1 MDITTLI
8 MLGGAIFWI
17 GVIGWA
23 VYSFRQKTEARERD
37 RSMRYQ
43 QLIGATLASTQAVG
57 QAGARTGSATAVA
70 SGAAPG
76 VTAAANGIDPVRL
89 AAAFMASQD
98 AAAGRAVPSV
108 ASIAA
113 PVAEAALLR
122 APPYQLRERVLD
134 KPSALAYYAI
144 KAAVPEHEVFVGLS
158 LAGLLD
164 VADTVRGYERDLRL
178 KKLAPLVVDFAIVNK
193 AMQLV
198 AVIDLEDVTISA
210 EQREAQRVKAEYLRA
225 LPVRQLTFSRAR
237 MPKYQDIRQLLQSAN

>member
-37 RSMRYQ
+37 RSMRYE
-43 QLIGATLASTQAVG
+43 QLIGATLASPQAG
-57 QAGARTGSATAVA
+57 GPAGARTGVATGV
-70 SGAAPG
+70 PTG
-76 VTAAANGIDPVRL
+76 VTAAAGGLDPVRL

-158 LAGLLD
+158 LASLLD
-164 VADTVRGYERDLRL
+164 VADTARGYERDLRL
-178 KKLAPLVVDFAIVNK
+178 KKLAPLVVDFAVVNK

-210 EQREAQRVKAEYLRA
+210 EQREAQRAKAEYLRA
-225 LPVRQLTFSRAR
+225 LAVRQLTFSRAR